1 MMCARIS
8 GLEGQSLKL
17 LYFIVFYIFCQIYFI
32 FYITLFFISVM
43 ILIRKELQTQ
53 VKQEILVKTR
63 LSVGATLEECG
74 TEVV

>member
-1 MMCARIS
+1 
-8 GLEGQSLKL
+8 
-17 LYFIVFYIFCQIYFI
+17 
-32 FYITLFFISVM
+32 M